1 MLNRS
6 AQHLFHILSKIDK
19 DILNK
24 RCIKIISSED
34 FKERIENSMNE
45 VRNVWR
51 IYVILSQW

>member
-45 VRNVWR
+45 VRNV
-51 IYVILSQW
+51 